1 VPDDYEKTE
10 PLPAVDPFRH
20 DLPKATSNQ
29 DAWHY
34 FLLAAC
40 CVLFC
45 DVFCRR
51 VHVHFDWVSP
61 LAGRARDW
69 VLRRQPKVAA
79 PEFMQ
84 RLQSRKAE
92 VSDHLDQLRAATR
105 FEPSPETTASLPSL
119 EQIAAMSDEAR
130 KEKPA
135 APSLAEPAK
144 PQAESYTERLL
155 KAKKQVWEN
164 RDEHR

>member
-1 VPDDYEKTE
+1 M
-10 PLPAVDPFRH
+10 
-20 DLPKATSNQ
+20 PKATSSQ

-34 FLLAAC
+34 LLLVAC
-40 CVLFC
+40 CLLFG

-51 VHVHFDWVSP
+51 VHVHFGWVPP

-69 VLRRQPKVAA
+69 VLRRQPKPAA

-92 VSDHLDQLRAATR
+92 VAGQIEQLRAATR
-105 FEPSPETTASLPSL
+105 FEPTPQTPVNLDVLEKPEGAS
-119 EQIAAMSDEAR
+119 AVA
-130 KEKPA
+130 EKPA
-135 APSLAEPAK
+135 APSLADEAK

-155 KAKKQVWEN
+155 KAKKKVWE
-164 RDEHR
+164 DKKQK